1 LVQYEP
7 ELSAELR
14 QVERQTGTKLRKVPI
29 SSGGGDDDDDDD
41 SPEDTALM
49 EDG

>member
-1 LVQYEP
+1 LVPYEP

-14 QVERQTGTKLRKVPI
+14 QVERQTGTKLREVPI
-29 SSGGGDDDDDDD
+29 SSGGDDDDDDV